1 MCARPMAV
9 LTSHQPLNEPDPFE
23 QIVGRSP
30 AMEDLLEKI
39 RMVAETDAT
48 ILLQG
53 ETGTGKSLIARTV
66 HRMSHRSG
74 ERCVALAASNL
85 QEQLFESELFGHVRG
100 AFSGAHQ
107 DHEGLARAAEGG
119 TLFIDEVGELSAAN
133 QSRLLNFLD
142 TKEVRPVGSTS
153 HHPVDVRIVAATNRD
168 LRRRVDD
175 GEFREDLYYRLRV
188 IHLRVPPL
196 RERTEDVPELVEH
209 FLGVFCAQYGKRIE
223 EITAETRSLLVH
235 HPWPGNVR
243 ELENEIERAV
253 LMTPDGAP
261 IEPSKLSDEI
271 RAASA
276 PPVDA
281 GLGLR
286 EYRRRAESRLIVATL
301 ERKDW
306 NVAASARELGL
317 SRVGLTKKMK
327 RLGIERP

>member
-1 MCARPMAV
+1 MAV
-9 LTSHQPLNEPDPFE
+9 LTSHQPLDEPDPFDK
-23 QIVGRSP
+23 IVGRSP

-53 ETGTGKSLIARTV
+53 ETGTGKSLIARAV
-66 HRMSHRSG
+66 HRMSHRSRG
-74 ERCVALAASNL
+74 RCVVLAASNL

-119 TLFIDEVGELSAAN
+119 TLFLDEVGELSAAN

-142 TKEVRPVGSTS
+142 TKEVRPVGSTGN
-153 HHPVDVRIVAATNRD
+153 HPVDVRIIAATNRD
-168 LRRRVDD
+168 LRRRVDT
-175 GEFREDLYYRLRV
+175 GKFREDLYYRLRV

-209 FLGVFCAQYGKRIE
+209 FLDVFCARHGKRIE
-223 EITAETRSLLVH
+223 EVTAEARSLLVH
-235 HPWPGNVR
+235 HTWPGNVR
-243 ELENEIERAV
+243 ELENEVERAV

-261 IEPSKLSDEI
+261 LESSKLSDEI
-271 RAASA
+271 RSRAA
-276 PPVDA
+276 PPVEA
-281 GLGLR
+281 GVGLR

-301 ERKDW
+301 ERRDW